1 MLVQAL
7 TEYADN
13 YLADELNDAAWEMK
27 PVPWL
32 LEISRQGTFLSA
44 TPRTITKTLGKK
56 QVQVPMQMSVPRSPV
71 NRNSGEHPLLGT
83 DDMAYVL
90 GIGAWTPDK
99 NADKEKAEKHHE
111 AFVSLIGKAA
121 AETGD
126 SGLISCTNFYANA
139 EEVEKARNALREA
152 KPGTLVALSVGEP
165 LVEREAV
172 RQFWRKHYRTEF
184 DGRMEGID
192 GECMISGKFGPIAPT
207 HEKIK
212 GVSSLGGQAA
222 GVALMSFDKEAFRS
236 YGWEQNRNSP
246 VSPDRA
252 LAYVLA
258 LNDLLKVDNT
268 RRRDRGGI
276 GFLYWLRN
284 PADIDV
290 LDVLEVA
297 DPKQVADLLDFD
309 PAANPDAN
317 RFYMVGVSGNGGRL
331 RARYWA
337 DLALTKVKKNLKNW
351 HEQLRVEYPWE
362 RPPVNLWHIRY
373 ALNRDGKLS
382 GQMEMALQRRAIEG
396 LPLGYSVLSD
406 ALTCLRHPSTSNS
419 KTKEAQGQKNSDSLE
434 RFRVPIALVRMCLND
449 LFRKEGEKEMSEGLN
464 PTCPYPAY
472 VCGRLMAAYEDLQY
486 KTAKRVGVP
495 INKTITDRFFSLAS
509 TYPAAAF
516 AEIVDLGQKH
526 LKKLRRLDGGAA
538 FGIEKRIMEI
548 SNLLQPGEKGPYPSD
563 LSLEGQGLF
572 ALGYFHQKSR
582 SISDAIDGKLSKES
596 SNQDGDKENQQ

>member
-7 TEYADN
+7 AEYADH

-32 LEISRQGTFLSA
+32 IEISRQGTFLNS
-44 TPRTITKTLGKK
+44 TPRMKTETRGKK
-56 QVQVPMQMSVPRSPV
+56 QVQIPVQMSVPRSPV
-71 NRNSGEHPLLGT
+71 ARVSGHHPLLGT
-83 DDMAYVL
+83 DFIAYVL
-90 GIGAWTPDK
+90 GIGPWTRDT
-99 NADKEKAEKHHE
+99 AADRDKETKHHE
-111 AFVSLIGKAA
+111 AFVALIGKAA

-126 SGLISCTNFYANA
+126 ASLGACVRFYANA

-172 RQFWRKHYRTEF
+172 RQFWRKHYQTEF
-184 DGRMEGID
+184 DGRMEGSD
-192 GECMISGKFGPIAPT
+192 GECMISGKFGSIAPT

-212 GVSSLGGQAA
+212 GVASLGGQAA

-246 VSPDRA
+246 ISPDRA
-252 LAYVLA
+252 MAYVLA
-258 LNDLLKVDNT
+258 FNDLLKQDKG
-268 RRRDRGGI
+268 RRKDRGGI

-337 DLALTKVKKNLKNW
+337 DLALTEVKKNLKDW
-351 HEQLRVEYPWE
+351 HEQLRVKYPWE
-362 RPPVNLWHIRY
+362 RPPVNFWHIRY

-382 GQMEMALQRRAIEG
+382 GQMEIALQRRAIEG
-396 LPLGYSVLSD
+396 LPLGYSMLSE

-419 KTKEAQGQKNSDSLE
+419 KTKGAQGQKNSDSLE

-449 LFRKEGEKEMSEGLN
+449 LFRKEGEKKMSEGLN

-486 KTAKRVGVP
+486 KTAKRAGVP

-582 SISDAIDGKLSKES
+582 SISDAIDGKLSKET
-596 SNQDGDKENQQ
+596 SNQDSDQENQL

>member
-83 DDMAYVL
+83 DDMAYVP

-373 ALNRDGKLS
+373 ALNRDGKLL

-396 LPLGYSVLSD
+396 LALGYSMLSE

>member
-1 MLVQAL
+1 
-7 TEYADN
+7 
-13 YLADELNDAAWEMK
+13 
-27 PVPWL
+27 
-32 LEISRQGTFLSA
+32 
-44 TPRTITKTLGKK
+44 
-56 QVQVPMQMSVPRSPV
+56 
-71 NRNSGEHPLLGT
+71 
-83 DDMAYVL
+83 
-90 GIGAWTPDK
+90 
-99 NADKEKAEKHHE
+99 
-111 AFVSLIGKAA
+111 
-121 AETGD
+121 
-126 SGLISCTNFYANA
+126 
-139 EEVEKARNALREA
+139 
-152 KPGTLVALSVGEP
+152 
-165 LVEREAV
+165 
-172 RQFWRKHYRTEF
+172 
-184 DGRMEGID
+184 MEGID

-373 ALNRDGKLS
+373 ALNRDGKLL

-396 LPLGYSVLSD
+396 LALGYSMLSE

>member
-373 ALNRDGKLS
+373 ALNRDGKLL

-396 LPLGYSVLSD
+396 LALGYSMLSE

>member
-396 LPLGYSVLSD
+396 LALGYSMLSE

>member
-7 TEYADN
+7 AEYADN
-13 YLADELNDAAWEMK
+13 YLAEELKDAAWEMK

-32 LEISRQGTFLSA
+32 LQISRQGTFLNA
-44 TPRTITKTLGKK
+44 TPRMTTETRCKK

-71 NRNSGEHPLLGT
+71 ARVSGHHPLLGT
-83 DDMAYVL
+83 DFIAYVL
-90 GIGAWTPDK
+90 GVGPWTLDK
-99 NADKEKAEKHHE
+99 TTEREKENKHHE

-126 SGLISCTNFYANA
+126 AALASCVHFYANSD
-139 EEVEKARNALREA
+139 EVEKACNALCKA

-172 RQFWRKHYRTEF
+172 QQYWRKHYQAAF
-184 DGRMEGID
+184 AGRMEGAD

-246 VSPDRA
+246 ISSDRA

-258 LNDLLKVDNT
+258 FNDLLKLDKG

-297 DPKQVADLLDFD
+297 DPKQVANLLDFD
-309 PAANPDAN
+309 PAANLDAN

-337 DLALTKVKKNLKNW
+337 DLALTEVKKNLKNW
-351 HEQLRVEYPWE
+351 HEQLRVEYPWD
-362 RPPVNLWHIRY
+362 RPLVNLWHIRY

-382 GQMEMALQRRAIEG
+382 GQMELALQRRAIEG
-396 LPLGYSVLSD
+396 LPLGYSMLSE
-406 ALTCLRHPSTSNS
+406 ALTCLRNPSTSHN
-419 KTKEAQGQKNSDSLE
+419 KTKEAQGQKSSDLLE
-434 RFRVPIALVRMCLND
+434 QFRVPIALVRMSLND

-486 KTAKRVGVP
+486 KTAKRAGVP

-526 LKKLRRLDGGAA
+526 LKKLRRLDSSAA

-572 ALGYFHQKSR
+572 ALGYFHQRSR
-582 SISDAIDGKLSKES
+582 SISDAIDAKLSKET
-596 SNQDGDKENQQ
+596 SNQDSDQENQR